1 MTKTIT
7 IHYEICYLNYNCFL
21 VTVVNSK
28 EAFPAALV
36 RNPQRIPSA
45 EQEDLKSLEIMF
57 HSQLTLQFPLLTEL
71 GSDWLHPAS
80 GEDKGISA
88 IGTPNS
94 KKTIIKK

>member
-1 MTKTIT
+1 M
-7 IHYEICYLNYNCFL
+7 

-28 EAFPAALV
+28 KAFPAALV

-94 KKTIIKK
+94 KTTIIKK